1 MTGIVSFGA
10 YVPLW
15 RLDRAAISS
24 RLKGEKAVCNFD
36 EDSIT
41 MAAAAAIDCL
51 KGVDRGG
58 VDGLFFAST
67 TAPYKEKQAAGLVA
81 AATDLRHNILTA
93 DFANSLKAGTAA
105 LKLALDS
112 AKAGSAK
119 QTMVAAAD
127 RRQGPPMSA
136 FDQSCGDG
144 AAALLVGNSDV
155 IADLEAS
162 YSTSDEIMDIWR
174 ADGDTFL
181 RTVHPRFVEV
191 EGYERIIKETILGLM
206 NENNLVPKDFTKI
219 ALYAPN
225 ARRATEVA
233 RSLGFDAKTQLQDGF
248 FNIMGNTGVPY
259 ALMLFIAALEEA
271 KPGDLILLASYGDGS
286 DAFAFRVTDQ
296 IKRMQENNS
305 RRGMKKHLE
314 TKRMIPDYKTYW
326 LWRGLLNPGLEPY
339 ITHHFDQ
346 VAPTILWRDRN
357 QILRLHGV
365 KCKACGTVQYPAQRV
380 CSKCHAKDQFEEV
393 GLSDKKGTILTF
405 SMDYVDSEIDTPIVV
420 PIINFDGGGQIVCY
434 MTDRVVEEVKAGME
448 VEMSFRKMFYR
459 ENMGLHNYFW
469 KAVPI
474 RA

>member
-1 MTGIVSFGA
+1 MSGIVSCGA
-10 YVPLW
+10 YVPWW
-15 RLDRAAISS
+15 RLDRAAITSG
-24 RLKGEKAVCNFD
+24 LKGEKAVCNFD
-36 EDSIT
+36 EDSVT

-67 TAPYKEKQAAGLVA
+67 TSPYKEKQAAGIVA

-119 QTMVAAAD
+119 QIMVAAAD
-127 RRQGPPMSA
+127 RRQGTPMSP

-144 AAALLVGNSDV
+144 AAALLVGNLDV
-155 IADLEAS
+155 IANLEAS
-162 YSTSDEIMDIWR
+162 YSTSDEIMDVWR

-181 RTVHPRFVEV
+181 RTVHPRFAEV
-191 EGYERIIKETILGLM
+191 EGYERVIKETISGLM
-206 NENNLVPKDFTKI
+206 KEYNLVPKDFAKI

-233 RSLGFDAKTQLQDGF
+233 RSLGFDANTQLQDGF
-248 FNIMGNTGVPY
+248 FNLMGNTGVPY
-259 ALMLFIAALEEA
+259 ALMLFIAALEQA
-271 KPGDLILLASYGDGS
+271 KPDDLILLASYGDGS

-296 IKRMQENNS
+296 INRMRENSS

-339 ITHHFDQ
+339 ITHHYDKVQ
-346 VAPTILWRDRN
+346 PTVLWRDRN
-357 QILRLHGV
+357 QILRLYAV

-380 CSKCHAKDQFEEV
+380 CSKCHAKDQFEGV
-393 GLSDKKGTILTF
+393 RLADKKGTILTF
-405 SMDYVDSEIDTPIVV
+405 SMDYVDSSIDTPIVV
-420 PIINFDGGGQIVCY
+420 PVVNFEGGGQIVCY
-434 MTDRVVEEVKAGME
+434 MTDRVAEEVKAGME
-448 VEMSFRKMFYR
+448 VEMSFRKIFYR
-459 ENMGLHNYFW
+459 ENMGIHSYFW